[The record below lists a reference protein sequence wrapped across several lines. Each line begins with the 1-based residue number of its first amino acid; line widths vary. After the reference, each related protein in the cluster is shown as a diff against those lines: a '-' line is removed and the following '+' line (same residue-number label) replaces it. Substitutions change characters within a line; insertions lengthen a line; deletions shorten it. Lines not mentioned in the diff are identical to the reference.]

1 MSGDSFDSR
10 RGRVLDDVFFD
21 DDEGGYGVDAL
32 RASLPTP
39 RRGGGGA
46 SLGGF
51 TGGVPPPGGPGPGAA
66 QRAAME
72 RALAARASSA
82 AAPPL
87 GRPPGQGQPA
97 GAAGEAQRAAMRRA
111 LAARAAAAPPREA
124 DRFLS
129 DPSSAAAEPVDSG
142 EFVRPRA
149 VDAGFYGG
157 VVPTAGAAAP
167 RSFLEMEGE
176 GEGRPERRRGG
187 PTAGRRGRELDEGS
201 SSGGDRRGAR
211 RGGASAP

>member
-10 RGRVLDDVFFD
+10 RGRGLDDVFFD

-111 LAARAAAAPPREA
+111 LAARAAAAPPLEA

-129 DPSSAAAEPVDSG
+129 DPSSAAAEPVDSTLRYLPQLG
-142 EFVRPRA
+142 GQGRRLRDPSGDEHMCLYCMGA
-149 VDAGFYGG
+149 VYGPLKKGG
-157 VVPTAGAAAP
+157 VEAAA
-167 RSFLEMEGE
+167 G
-176 GEGRPERRRGG
+176 
-187 PTAGRRGRELDEGS
+187 TAHLQFRDTSIIPQLLYL
-201 SSGGDRRGAR
+201 SG
-211 RGGASAP
+211 